1 MSVENRNKAYP
12 LLPFSQLVFNM
23 TRWMPW
29 VYMFEFKWCWPGKK
43 KELSHLET
51 IVLQVLNHH
60 PVFKMQVDR
69 QGNQA
74 FNSAP
79 VGMKGRFHN
88 IRLWTKGDDVYGSF
102 RWSRILGDAK
112 SIYVL
117 FENFIRAYKGEI
129 LPSDEY
135 LTYLETVS
143 QAQSHDRYA
152 ESKKWLENMFCDTQV
167 PVRPTMDRKSVH
179 TIFPMRVGIL
189 KADYSDLRVD
199 IYRFLQDK
207 LLTLDGFFS
216 LSVALA
222 ISEYC
227 GTDSAAL
234 TWAYEGRETPE
245 EQYIFGSLHR
255 DIPFQVSRINPST
268 NQPYTRDELVLQA
281 RQQIRSGIAHSDYP
295 YTLSEPH
302 NARWDYAVNII
313 QNMKPDEF
321 LSTAAIPTTLLPM
334 PKQRIAYAMLDVEI
348 YDSQNSMELLFRYS
362 ATHYKQA
369 SMQRFATMVKQN
381 VLWLL
386 NK

>member
-1 MSVENRNKAYP
+1 
-12 LLPFSQLVFNM
+12 M

-29 VYMFEFKWCWPGKK
+29 VYMFEVKWCWPGKK
-43 KELSHLET
+43 NELKFLEEA
-51 IVLQVLNHH
+51 IIKVLNHH
-60 PVFKMQVDR
+60 PVFKMQVK
-69 QGNQA
+69 
-74 FNSAP
+74 AP
-79 VGMKGRFHN
+79 GYQTYLPSPIGLSGRYYKV
-88 IRLWTKGDDVYGSF
+88 RLWTKGENVYGSF

-112 SIYVL
+112 SLYIL
-117 FENFIRAYKGEI
+117 FENIICAYKGEI

-135 LTYLETVS
+135 LNYLEQVS
-143 QAQSHDRYA
+143 QMQGSARYA
-152 ESKKWLENMFCDTQV
+152 KSKTWLETTFSDIQV
-167 PVRPTMDRKSVH
+167 PVRPTMDRKRVR
-179 TIFPMRVGIL
+179 TILPWRVGIL
-189 KADYSDLRVD
+189 KADYSDFRVD
-199 IYRFLQDK
+199 IHRFLQDK

-234 TWAYEGRETPE
+234 TWAYEGRETPM
-245 EQYIFGSLHR
+245 EQHIFGSLHR
-255 DIPFQVSRINPST
+255 DIPFQISRINPLT
-268 NQPYTRDELVLQA
+268 NQTYSRDELVQQA

-313 QNMKPDEF
+313 RNMNPDEF

-362 ATHYKQA
+362 ATHYKKE
-369 SMQRFATMVKQN
+369 SMQRFANMIKQN